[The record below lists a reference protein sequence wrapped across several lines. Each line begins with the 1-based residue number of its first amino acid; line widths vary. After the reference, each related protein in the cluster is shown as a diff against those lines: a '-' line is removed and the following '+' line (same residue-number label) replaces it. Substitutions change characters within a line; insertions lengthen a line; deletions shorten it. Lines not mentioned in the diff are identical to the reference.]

1 MDEDRAISSVLGV
14 VLILA
19 VMTGAI
25 TAMMVVGTVALSQT
39 QADTQL
45 SQMETSMAEMSS
57 KVSQVALGDSSSQS
71 FDLGR
76 QAIGNMH
83 IDEEAGHVTVK
94 VNGTTEY
101 SDNLGVITYENGDST
116 VAFQGGGVW
125 KSQNDNGGEMI
136 SPPEFHYQDATLTFP
151 VIRSTAGET
160 SASSSGTVIERE
172 GDSVFPNEEYANPLD
187 DQNATVEITSEYHR
201 GWYEFFN
208 SRTTGDVEYYP
219 DEERVV
225 VDLLA
230 PFSNEIISGVAVT
243 SDGSGFGGQAD
254 ADIEGDQDLQSSDS
268 LIQSKLADCE
278 DSKEEVV
285 STTFKNET
293 YCYDDDIVIGDEET
307 EFDTT
312 DNDISIVVDGGVNIN
327 QDETTVTGS
336 NNVYI
341 YQTDDLE
348 FTAESTVD
356 TTPPSESVST
366 FQDEDADDF
375 TFILNSTVNEMRL
388 ENDKAGY
395 GAVYGPESTLN
406 MSAHSDFYGAVA
418 VKNGDTPSTVRV
430 KQDEDLDSY
439 PIELGENFDII
450 NYLHITENIVEFV
463 FD

>member
-151 VIRSTAGET
+151 VIRATAGEN
-160 SASSSGTVIERE
+160 SASSSGQIIERADYE
-172 GDSVFPNEEYANPLD
+172 EDSIFPNENYSNPLN
-187 DQNATVEITSEYHR
+187 DQNATVAITSEYHR
-201 GWYEFFN
+201 GWYDFFS
-208 SRTTGDVEYYP
+208 SRTTGDVEHYP

-225 VDLLA
+225 VDLVA
-230 PFSNEIISGVAVT
+230 PFSAEIISGLSIGSSDIDQSLSNSNDVDIEADQQLQDADPLVSSKIDSCEDQFDDYGGTNEFDESQYCFEGNISINDAVFHT
-243 SDGSGFGGQAD
+243 ENHDVHITIDGDLTIDQSNVTVDGENRVYFYQTGDLNFEADWDSSDGGTFN
-254 ADIEGDQDLQSSDS
+254 DQRSD
-268 LIQSKLADCE
+268 
-278 DSKEEVV
+278 
-285 STTFKNET
+285 
-293 YCYDDDIVIGDEET
+293 
-307 EFDTT
+307 EF
-312 DNDISIVVDGGVNIN
+312 VFV
-327 QDETTVTGS
+327 
-336 NNVYI
+336 
-341 YQTDDLE
+341 
-348 FTAESTVD
+348 
-356 TTPPSESVST
+356 
-366 FQDEDADDF
+366 
-375 TFILNSTVNEMRL
+375 LNSTSQYVTIDNT
-388 ENDKAGY
+388 AGY
-395 GAVYGPESTLN
+395 GVVYAPNSKLSLDGN
-406 MSAHSDFYGAVA
+406 ADFYGAL
-418 VKNGDTPSTVRV
+418 STQDAEGPASVV
-430 KQDEDLDSY
+430 IKQDEELDSF
-439 PIELGENFDII
+439 PIDLGETFDII